1 MTRRHGTARGRSAPR
16 RSLLSSSTSTLTLLA
31 LAAFVAASAPGC
43 TNFKKRKLETEY
55 GPTESVV
62 EVVAVLRRHIPDD
75 TYRFPPATD
84 FTGRNVYRSSLLRL
98 ESLERVHADAIRSG
112 YMDPVIAFAKGRA
125 LERLRAFDLAAEHY
139 RRAAE
144 FEGDLREPARQGAS
158 VCERI
163 AEATK
168 IGLELQ
174 NPLDPGGDDQLRT
187 SEPEAV
193 IADLEERTALLGLLL
208 PEVSGTHYSYVVKE
222 EIERAD
228 EIRASYFVEMRFAL
242 PDGQVRALSELQ
254 RVASRHQPS
263 KNRLRHIL
271 KLATFYDTLAH
282 EYVRAIPPESLEF
295 DPATFQEIIDPASQ
309 LYQAVASQDGTPEK
323 LEAQRRLEAFL
334 AFTLQVDQ
342 DRFTQ

>member
-1 MTRRHGTARGRSAPR
+1 MRVPASIARARVARLGRALP
-16 RSLLSSSTSTLTLLA
+16 LLA
-31 LAAFVAASAPGC
+31 AVVAIGAGTTGC
-43 TNFKKRKLETEY
+43 PNYKKKKLETQY

-98 ESLERVHADAIRSG
+98 ENLERLHADAIRSG
-112 YMDPVIAFAKGRA
+112 YMDPVVAFAKGRA
-125 LERLRAFDLAAEHY
+125 LERLRAYDLAAQHY

-144 FEGDLREPARQGAS
+144 FNGDLQTLSLTGAS
-158 VCERI
+158 LCERI
-163 AEATK
+163 AEAVK
-168 IGLELQ
+168 IGLDLPD
-174 NPLDPGGDDQLRT
+174 PLEPGNDAQLRVPV
-187 SEPEAV
+187 PEEIVAE
-193 IADLEERTALLGLLL
+193 LEERIALLGLLL
-208 PEVSGTHYSYVVKE
+208 PEVGDTHYAFVLKE

-254 RVASRHQPS
+254 RLASRHQPS
-263 KNRLRHIL
+263 KNRLKHIL

-282 EYVRAIPPESLEF
+282 EYVRATPPESLEF
-295 DPATFQEIIDPASQ
+295 DPATFQEIIDPAAQ
-309 LYQAVASQDGTPEK
+309 LYTAVASQDGTPEK
-323 LEAQRRLEAFL
+323 LEAQRRLEAFI
-334 AFTLQVDQ
+334 AFTLQIDQ

>member
-1 MTRRHGTARGRSAPR
+1 MGGAVANSRVRVSQHARHAAL
-16 RSLLSSSTSTLTLLA
+16 SLIAVS
-31 LAAFVAASAPGC
+31 LAASLPGC

-98 ESLERVHADAIRSG
+98 ENLERVHADAIRSG

-125 LERLRAFDLAAEHY
+125 LERLRAYDLAAQHY
-139 RRAAE
+139 RRAAK
-144 FEGDLREPARQGAS
+144 FEGDLQKLAIEGAGI
-158 VCERI
+158 CERI
-163 AEATK
+163 DEAAK
-168 IGLELQ
+168 IGIDLP
-174 NPLDPGGDDQLRT
+174 NPLEPGTDDQLRT
-187 SEPEAV
+187 PEPERVVAE
-193 IADLEERTALLGLLL
+193 LEERSALLGLLL
-208 PEVSGTHYSYVVKE
+208 PEVAGTHYSYVVKE
-222 EIERAD
+222 EIERVD
-228 EIRASYFVEMRFAL
+228 EVRASYFVEMRFAL

-254 RVASRHQPS
+254 RLASRHQPS
-263 KNRLRHIL
+263 KHRLKHIL

-282 EYVRAIPPESLEF
+282 EYVRSTPPESLEF

>member
-1 MTRRHGTARGRSAPR
+1 MRRMRVTSPR
-16 RSLLSSSTSTLTLLA
+16 LRASRALTTTCAIA
-31 LAAFVAASAPGC
+31 LMLASAVGVGC
-43 TNFKKRKLETEY
+43 TNYKKRKLETEY

-98 ESLERVHADAIRSG
+98 ESLERLHADAIRSG
-112 YMDPVIAFAKGRA
+112 YMDPAIAFAKGRA
-125 LERLRAFDLAAEHY
+125 LERLRAYDLAAQHY
-139 RRAAE
+139 RRTAR
-144 FEGDLREPARQGAS
+144 FEGDLQTLALSSAS
-158 VCERI
+158 ICERI
-163 AEATK
+163 AEATR
-168 IGLELQ
+168 IGIDLQ
-174 NPLDPGGDDQLRT
+174 NPLDPAGDAQLRST
-187 SEPEAV
+187 DPEEV
-193 IADLEERTALLGLLL
+193 IAALEERAALLGLLL
-208 PEVSGTHYSYVVKE
+208 PEVADSHYAYVVKE

-242 PDGQVRALSELQ
+242 PDGQVRAVAELQ
-254 RVASRHQPS
+254 RLASRHQPS
-263 KNRLRHIL
+263 KNRLKHIL
-271 KLATFYDTLAH
+271 KLARFYDTLAH
-282 EYVRAIPPESLEF
+282 EYVRATPPESLQF